1 MRKYR
6 ITLMFNNDTSIVANV
21 ECSMS
26 ILAQQ
31 MALGVL
37 DNNENAKWV
46 RVDDDNNKMIIT
58 YFQK

>member
-1 MRKYR
+1 
-6 ITLMFNNDTSIVANV
+6 MFKNDTSIVANV